1 MDGEA
6 RDIVKE
12 GIVSEVY
19 PERHTARVTFEDKD
33 NVVSAEL
40 PIITLWA
47 LENKTYAM
55 PDVGETVLCI
65 FATNDGTSGEGWIIG
80 SRFHEKSVPNAKSQD
95 VTRIDF
101 KDGTYIEYDRKKHG
115 LKIECKGTLEIK
127 CEKEIMITSAK
138 NMNLKG
144 EMIYLNE

>member
-1 MDGEA
+1 MMDGEA

-40 PIITLWA
+40 PIITTWA
-47 LENKTYAM
+47 LDNKAYAL

-80 SRFHEKSVPNAKSQD
+80 SRFHEKSKPNAKSQD

-101 KDGTYIEYDRKKHG
+101 KDGTFIEYDRKKHA
-115 LKIECKGTLEIK
+115 LKIECKGTLDIT
-127 CEKEIMITSAK
+127 CDKEITI
-138 NMNLKG
+138 KG
-144 EMIYLNE
+144 EKIYLNE